1 MSKEFIQQR
10 QTQMY
15 KKKLLHFYNGEKIM
29 GYFHISANVSNMSN
43 EKKVV
48 AKQYV

>member
-1 MSKEFIQQR
+1 
-10 QTQMY
+10 
-15 KKKLLHFYNGEKIM
+15 M

-48 AKQYV
+48 AKQYVKSHHNYIFKKQQRM